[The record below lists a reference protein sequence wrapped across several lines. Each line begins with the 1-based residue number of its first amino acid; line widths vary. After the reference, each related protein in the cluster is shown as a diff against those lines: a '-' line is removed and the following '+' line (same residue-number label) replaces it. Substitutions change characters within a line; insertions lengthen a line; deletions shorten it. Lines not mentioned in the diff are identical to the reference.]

1 MRLQT
6 MRIHTNRSFCVR
18 QATDE
23 SDLTKMSNVL
33 DLIDQTVFLGERAT
47 GATCLG
53 QFVWVYDR
61 AIDIDALRQF
71 HHHLQRGRLS
81 RRIERSPLPFGR
93 HRWVS
98 PSDPSDLEIVAT
110 PRPRE
115 EFDAWLNEQAGLPLD
130 AEHGPGWHLAVLPF
144 TDGGAGVSLVVSHC
158 LADGLGGC
166 LAVVEAAC
174 GYDNAISWPA
184 AGSRRRWRALRE
196 DARQTARDIPG
207 IGRAVV
213 AAARFAGR
221 NRGRSGSATPLPTAP
236 AAPLAG
242 ADEFITIPT
251 ATIFVDADEWDALAH
266 ALGGTSNTLLAGLAA
281 RLAQRVGRVTADGS
295 VTLAMPVNDR
305 TADDTRANAVTNVD
319 VTVDPAP
326 ATTDLRDMRAA
337 IKQALIRHREVPD
350 ERWALLPLIP
360 LLPKRLFRRMV
371 RVAAGS
377 ATNVVSSNLGSVNP
391 ATNRPDGTDAD
402 YFAMKSLYPG
412 MTKATMHRAGGVL
425 ALLSGR
431 AHGQVFVSALAYQPG
446 SSNDDLPQDLSN
458 TLNDFSLT
466 GTTGWRGPTP
476 VGRAVS
482 VPSTTSG

>member
-6 MRIHTNRSFCVR
+6 MRIHANRSFCVR
-18 QATDE
+18 QASDE

-33 DLIDQTVFLGERAT
+33 DLVDQTVFLGERAT

-53 QFVWVYDR
+53 QCVWVYDR
-61 AIDIDALRQF
+61 AIDIDALRRF
-71 HHHLQRGRLS
+71 HHRFQRGRLS

-93 HRWVS
+93 HRWVW
-98 PSDPSDLEIVAT
+98 PSDTSDLEIVAT

-115 EFDAWLNEQAGLPLD
+115 EFDAWLNEQAAIPLD
-130 AEHGPGWHLAVLPF
+130 AEHGPGWHLALLPF

-196 DARQTARDIPG
+196 DARQTARDIPD
-207 IGRAVV
+207 IGRAIV
-213 AAARFAGR
+213 AAARLAR
-221 NRGRSGSATPLPTAP
+221 HNRGSAGSATPRPLP
-236 AAPLAG
+236 AAT
-242 ADEFITIPT
+242 DERITLPM
-251 ATIFVDADEWDALAH
+251 ATIFVDADEWDARAH
-266 ALGGTSNTLLAGLAA
+266 ALGATSNTLLAGLAA

-326 ATTDLRDMRAA
+326 ATTDLREMRAA

-371 RVAAGS
+371 SVAAGG
-377 ATNVVSSNLGSVNP
+377 ATSVVSSNLGAVNP

-412 MTKATMHRAGGVL
+412 ITKATMHRAGGVL

-431 AHGQVFVSALAYQPG
+431 AHGQVFVSVLAYQPD
-446 SSNDDLPQDLSN
+446 SSKDDLRQDLSN

-466 GTTGWRGPTP
+466 GTTGWRRPTL
-476 VGRAVS
+476 VGRAQ
-482 VPSTTSG
+482 